1 MKVYDLTLP
10 FAIDMIV
17 FPGTPSMDYELSQ
30 TIAKDNYNL
39 GIASINTHAGT
50 HTDAP
55 LHFIQGGDS
64 LEKIDVCKYIGKA
77 VVADCS
83 VKSDFDEINVSDLL
97 PYSEKI
103 ADYKRVIIKT
113 GWSKHFNEPKYFT
126 DYPVITLEL
135 ANWLVGLGVLMVGV
149 EPPSLNPGKY
159 IEVHKALLSAGVAVV
174 EGLTNLETLP
184 EDEIFFIG
192 APVALKGADGF
203 PLRALGI
210 EF

>member
-10 FAIDMIV
+10 FAIDMMV
-17 FPGTPSMDYELSQ
+17 FPGTPSMSYKLSQ
-30 TIAKDNYNL
+30 TVTKDNYNL

-64 LEKIDVCKYIGKA
+64 LEKIDVCKYIGKT
-77 VVADCS
+77 VIADCS
-83 VKSDFDEINVSDLL
+83 VKSDFDEIYVSDLL

-135 ANWLVGLGVLMVGV
+135 TNWLVELGISMIGV
-149 EPPSLNPGKY
+149 ESPSLNPKKY
-159 IEVHKALLSAGVAVV
+159 IEVHKALLSAGVVIV
-174 EGLTNLETLP
+174 EGLTNLETIP
-184 EDEIFFIG
+184 GDEIFFIG
-192 APVALKGADGF
+192 APIALKGADGF

>member
-10 FAIDMIV
+10 FAIDMKV
-17 FPGTPSMDYELSQ
+17 FPGTPSMDYEPSQ

-39 GIASINTHAGT
+39 GIVSINTHAGT

-64 LEKIDVCKYIGKA
+64 LEKIDVCKYIGKT
-77 VVADCS
+77 VVVDCS
-83 VKSDFDEINVSDLL
+83 IKSDFDEIIVSDLL
-97 PYSEKI
+97 PYREKI
-103 ADYKRVIIKT
+103 TDYKRIIIRT

-135 ANWLVGLGVLMVGV
+135 ANWLVGLGILMVGV
-149 EPPSLNPGKY
+149 EPPSLNPEKY
-159 IEVHKALLSAGVAVV
+159 IEVHKALLSAGVVVV

-184 EDEIFFIG
+184 EDEIFFVG
-192 APVALKGADGF
+192 APVALKGGNGF

>member
-1 MKVYDLTLP
+1 
-10 FAIDMIV
+10 
-17 FPGTPSMDYELSQ
+17 
-30 TIAKDNYNL
+30 
-39 GIASINTHAGT
+39 
-50 HTDAP
+50 
-55 LHFIQGGDS
+55 
-64 LEKIDVCKYIGKA
+64 
-77 VVADCS
+77 
-83 VKSDFDEINVSDLL
+83 
-97 PYSEKI
+97 
-103 ADYKRVIIKT
+103 
-113 GWSKHFNEPKYFT
+113 
-126 DYPVITLEL
+126 
-135 ANWLVGLGVLMVGV
+135 MVGV